1 MLELAV
7 HYGLKLLSYQNSS
20 DAYNVQG
27 GHLSCAC
34 LAQPVQQSWKSC
46 AEGSIVA
53 LHLRDHEQKKYCRG
67 VVGSLV

>member
-1 MLELAV
+1 MLGLAV
-7 HYGLKLLSYQNSS
+7 HCGLKLISYQNSS

-34 LAQPVQQSWKSC
+34 LVQPVQQSWKSC

-53 LHLRDHEQKKYCRG
+53 LHLGDQEQKKYWRG